1 MDSFVKQLQYLHFM
15 FLILLPF
22 SDISYFL
29 GLFPVYVKN
38 QQINRKT
45 ICDRYRTVLSYQ
57 HMSKN
62 INVDKIKLI
71 FIVLVL
77 RTKSVFE
84 R

>member
-1 MDSFVKQLQYLHFM
+1 MTGRAVLTALYARGQAVHGGPTYTATH
-15 FLILLPF
+15 
-22 SDISYFL
+22 
-29 GLFPVYVKN
+29 KN
-38 QQINRKT
+38 
-45 ICDRYRTVLSYQ
+45 
-57 HMSKN
+57 KN